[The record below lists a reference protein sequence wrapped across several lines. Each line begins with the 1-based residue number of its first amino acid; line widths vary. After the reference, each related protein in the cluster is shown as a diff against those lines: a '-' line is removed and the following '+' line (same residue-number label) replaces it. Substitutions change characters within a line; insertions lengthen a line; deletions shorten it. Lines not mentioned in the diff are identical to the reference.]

1 MTFRLGPLPE
11 SPEFTPDDSWILL
24 REPSLMGFQLRAIP
38 IAIVTT
44 VVLAVLWVVLTPI
57 VHVLGTLTFP
67 LPIYKFIVCLLGVI
81 VIHELIH
88 ASVHPKIGISKDT
101 VIGFWPSRMFIY
113 TVYVGELT
121 KNRCLAILIMP
132 FTMISV
138 VSLVFATITQA
149 TLFWLAYISI
159 LNALLACGDILAAI
173 MTMRLFPNG
182 AIIRTKGWLTYWKPR
197 E

>member
-1 MTFRLGPLPE
+1 MIFKLGPLPE

-24 REPSLMGFQLRAIP
+24 REASLWGFQLRAIP

-44 VVLAVLWVVLTPI
+44 IFLAVLWIILTP
-57 VHVLGTLTFP
+57 VGHVLGTLTFP
-67 LPIYKFIVCLLGVI
+67 LPISKFTLCLVGVI

-88 ASVHPKIGISKDT
+88 AFVHPKIGISENT

-113 TVYVGELT
+113 TIYVGELT

-132 FTMISV
+132 FIVISLIP
-138 VSLVFATITQA
+138 LVFAAITQI
-149 TLFWLAYISI
+149 TSFWVAYISI

-173 MTMRLFPNG
+173 MTIRHFPNA
-182 AIIRTKGWLTYWKPR
+182 AIIRTKGWLTFWKPQK
-197 E
+197 